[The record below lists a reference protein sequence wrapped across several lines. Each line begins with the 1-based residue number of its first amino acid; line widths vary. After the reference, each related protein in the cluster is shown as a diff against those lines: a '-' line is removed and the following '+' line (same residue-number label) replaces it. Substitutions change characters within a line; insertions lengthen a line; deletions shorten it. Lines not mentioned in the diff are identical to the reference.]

1 VRSKDFFSSFFWLLM
16 GIGVCYGGYDM
27 GLGTARNP
35 GSGYIFFWIGI
46 IMAGLS
52 ILVLVQA
59 VRVGPKTGE
68 MKALWSGIRWPQL
81 ISVLLSLLL
90 YGLLFNFLGFILSSF
105 LLLLFLFK
113 AVEPQ
118 KWSVAILGAVLS
130 ALVAYVVFQVWLGAT
145 FPAGL
150 MEKLG
155 EVIWSF

>member
-1 VRSKDFFSSFFWLLM
+1 VKSKDFFSSFFWLLM
-16 GIGVCYGGYDM
+16 GIGVSYGGYDL
-27 GLGTARNP
+27 GLGTAGSP

-59 VRVGPKTGE
+59 VRLGPKAGA

-81 ISVLLSLLL
+81 ISVLLSLFL
-90 YGLLFNFLGFILSSF
+90 YGLFFNFLGFILSSF

-118 KWSVAILGAVLS
+118 KWSVALLGAVLS
-130 ALVAYVVFQVWLGAT
+130 ALVAYLVFQVWLGST

-150 MEKLG
+150 MEKLRG
-155 EVIWSF
+155 VIWSF